1 MAEYFNQKSGL
12 SDKVPLGSFNSM
24 FSFNGCWKID
34 ASGTKALAVDGYS
47 VPLYKAKLVNPNLV
61 LNEDVKRDLPAY
73 WDPPSLARLVGNT
86 LFALQFGVATWLCFH
101 ILIPSLSLFGMV
113 FVRRIFC
120 YFGMV

>member
-24 FSFNGCWKID
+24 FSFNGCWKTD

-61 LNEDVKRDLPAY
+61 LNEDVKRAVPAY
-73 WDPPSLARLVGNT
+73 WEPPSLARLVGNT
-86 LFALQFGVATWLCFH
+86 LFALQFGVATW
-101 ILIPSLSLFGMV
+101 
-113 FVRRIFC
+113 
-120 YFGMV
+120 